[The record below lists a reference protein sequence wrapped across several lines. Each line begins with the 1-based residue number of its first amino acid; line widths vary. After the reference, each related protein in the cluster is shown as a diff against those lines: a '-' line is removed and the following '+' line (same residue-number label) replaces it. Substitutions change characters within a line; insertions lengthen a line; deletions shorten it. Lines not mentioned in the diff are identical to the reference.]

1 MLSTRNTPIQ
11 KYPACLMSVSTPWF
25 CISCHEAAPAP
36 EKSWDL
42 QCMNAF
48 DLLMRMISHTLNQ
61 SKQFLKALHHQQLIS
76 GMKPDTLAKNQ
87 VYTHVFK
94 VFWTP
99 INTFANS
106 KWLHIYIY
114 CIYLY
119 DFMSTWTKYEQT
131 HISTSEMARWGVA
144 SILNNFLLEVIVGST
159 RKTMSKNKQLGWCTL
174 PPLFM
179 IQTSWNISKTVNQDN
194 AKTNAVNSTIFVI
207 TLSLSSNPNLEAPQ
221 IPDLEMHSLF
231 GCGSTGFI
239 SPFGPPTGHILWEF
253 DHFIILDA
261 TLKGFPWQ
269 EICH

>member
-114 CIYLY
+114 IYILY
-119 DFMSTWTKYEQT
+119 IFIWLYEHMNKIWTNTHLYFRDGSLGSSFNFEQLSPWS
-131 HISTSEMARWGVA
+131 HRWEYTQ
-144 SILNNFLLEVIVGST
+144 NNVKKQAVGLMHT
-159 RKTMSKNKQLGWCTL
+159 TTL
-174 PPLFM
+174 VPVY
-179 IQTSWNISKTVNQDN
+179 TV
-194 AKTNAVNSTIFVI
+194 
-207 TLSLSSNPNLEAPQ
+207 
-221 IPDLEMHSLF
+221 
-231 GCGSTGFI
+231 
-239 SPFGPPTGHILWEF
+239 
-253 DHFIILDA
+253 
-261 TLKGFPWQ
+261 
-269 EICH
+269 